1 MRIGRHV
8 LGIGVLVIAA
18 ISPARADDR
27 VPHLVVEAGELPFII
42 SAPHGGKLDLPDTPP
57 RTGEGLKAAP
67 GGFVTSR
74 DGGTEELAQ
83 DVAAEIRRRF
93 DKPAHLVINRIHR
106 KYCDPN
112 RSPKEA
118 YDTDG
123 GQAHY
128 EAYHAAL
135 KTACESVQSRFH
147 RGLVL
152 DLHGQG
158 TSANTVYRGTQNGKT
173 VTLLRERYGEIAH
186 TGPESL
192 FGLLKA
198 KRWTV
203 HPDPHEEKEQA
214 GFTGGYIVRTYGNP
228 AAYGLDAIQLEFG
241 NDYRLAAARK
251 ETARV
256 LVDALVE
263 YGRRYLDQP

>member
-1 MRIGRHV
+1 MQRLWIGA
-8 LGIGVLVIAA
+8 LLFAGIL
-18 ISPARADDR
+18 PARAEDR
-27 VPHLVVEAGELPFII
+27 ALHIVVEKGELPFVI
-42 SAPHGGKLDLPDTPP
+42 SAPHGGKLDLSDTPP

-74 DGGTEELAQ
+74 DTGTEELAQ
-83 DVAAEIRRRF
+83 EVAVEIRRRF
-93 DKPAHLVINRIHR
+93 DKPAHLVINRVHR

-112 RSPKEA
+112 RAPNEG
-118 YDTDG
+118 YDSDG
-123 GQAHY
+123 AKPHY

-135 KTACESVQSRFH
+135 KTACESTQRQFH
-147 RGLVL
+147 RGLVI

-158 TSANTVYRGTQNGKT
+158 MSAKTVYRGTQNGKT
-173 VTLLRERYGEIAH
+173 VTLLRERFGEAAH

-192 FGLLKA
+192 FGSLKA
-198 KRWTV
+198 KNWTV
-203 HPDPHEEKEQA
+203 HPDPHDEKEQA

-241 NDYRLAAARK
+241 NDYRTAAVRK

-256 LVDALVE
+256 LVNALVE